1 MYSILRRLL
10 VVSATV
16 AVTAAAA
23 APQAADDPL
32 ASTACRSALDALQAE
47 EDALAA
53 QHAPRDTAPANPKLP
68 AARRDAARACLA
80 ARADPSAPAAT
91 PPAGRLAQPPIVV
104 APVGIA
110 GAHGAAMAR
119 APAPSSAA
127 LVAPQPPR
135 PQSIV
140 SCDAGGC
147 WANDGT
153 HLDRFGPALSAGSRG
168 LCTQQGAL
176 LTCP

>member
-1 MYSILRRLL
+1 MHSTLRRVLL
-10 VVSATV
+10 VSAAF
-16 AVTAAAA
+16 AVTGAAA

-47 EDALAA
+47 EDALAS
-53 QHAPRDTAPANPKLP
+53 QHAPRDTAAADPKLL
-68 AARRDAARACLA
+68 AARSDAARACLA

-91 PPAGRLAQPPIVV
+91 PPAGRLAQPPIAVTH
-104 APVGIA
+104 VGIA
-110 GAHGAAMAR
+110 GGRGAAMAR
-119 APAPSSAA
+119 APSPSSTA
-127 LVAPQPPR
+127 LAPQPAR